1 MSSGADAADQI
12 VNMSLRGIEVLAKI
26 GGTGAKNLAVFL
38 YAVLKGQKKTKGR
51 TRLEGLLRSGKE
63 LKVFAV
69 KNEDLQ
75 KFTHEAKRYGVLYC
89 ALRDK
94 KSIDGMCDVMVR
106 VEDAS
111 KIDRIVERFKLAT
124 VDTATIKTEIQ
135 KSKAEKQAEKAPS
148 EKGTPAEKNADDFLD
163 ELMSKPEKREP
174 ESPQNDN
181 PNPTMATAEK
191 SRLSEPTY
199 GRSANYGE
207 AGTIEPE
214 RRSVRQELKD
224 IRESRKEKAQ
234 TRRVPARN
242 KSKTSPQPVKPNRPK
257 TKSKTPKAKAR

>member
-75 KFTHEAKRYGVLYC
+75 KFTQEAKRYGVLYC

-135 KSKAEKQAEKAPS
+135 KLKAEKAPS
-148 EKGTPAEKNADDFLD
+148 EKGTPAEKSTDDFLD
-163 ELMSKPEKREP
+163 ELMSKPEKSEP

-181 PNPTMATAEK
+181 SNPTMATAAK
-191 SRLSEPTY
+191 SRPSEPTY
-199 GRSANYGE
+199 ERNANYGE

-214 RRSVRQELKD
+214 RRSVRQELKE
-224 IRESRKEKAQ
+224 IRESRKEKAA
-234 TRRVPARN
+234 TKREPARD
-242 KSKTSPQPVKPNRPK
+242 KSRTNQQTAKQNRPK
-257 TKSKTPKAKAR
+257 AKTKTPKAKER